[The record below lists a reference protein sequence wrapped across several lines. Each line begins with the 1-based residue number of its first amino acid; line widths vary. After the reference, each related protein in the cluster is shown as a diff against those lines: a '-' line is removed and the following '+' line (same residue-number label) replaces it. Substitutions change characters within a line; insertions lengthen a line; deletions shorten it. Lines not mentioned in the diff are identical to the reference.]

1 MWRGD
6 FRTGRGAVL
15 VPGGLPP
22 SVGLDYD
29 SRRDR
34 LWIAGGDSG
43 QVKVYDAG
51 NGRLLRSYTVA
62 GSGFL
67 NDVVVTQDAVYVT
80 DSLVQRLVVVPL
92 GPLGR
97 LPAAAATLRLTGDLQ
112 FRDGFNN
119 NGIVA
124 ARGGSSLIVVQ
135 SNVGKLFNVDASS
148 GVTDEIELTGGDV
161 LNGDGMELRFRTLYV
176 VQNEQNKVGIVRLSL
191 DLRSGDYTGAITD
204 PDLDVPT
211 TATVNSGFLWAVN
224 ARFGTP
230 PTPRTD
236 YDVVRLP
243 LRVG

>member
-1 MWRGD
+1 M
-6 FRTGRGAVL
+6 TML
-15 VPGGLPP
+15 VATIERPLTYKELEEFPDDGKRREVIGGTLYVSPAP
-22 SVGLDYD
+22 T
-29 SRRDR
+29 RPH
-34 LWIAGGDSG
+34 
-43 QVKVYDAG
+43 QKV
-51 NGRLLRSYTVA
+51 
-62 GSGFL
+62 
-67 NDVVVTQDAVYVT
+67 
-80 DSLVQRLVVVPL
+80 
-92 GPLGR
+92 LGR
-97 LPAAAATLRLTGDLQ
+97 FFAH
-112 FRDGFNN
+112 FR
-119 NGIVA
+119 
-124 ARGGSSLIVVQ
+124 
-135 SNVGKLFNVDASS
+135 
-148 GVTDEIELTGGDV
+148 DEIELTGGDV